1 MATEQLPKEFEKT
14 TEVLPFSKYGIS
26 SYEDIKKAEEEV
38 QHLEHL
44 KKLGLSNEEI
54 KLYQDNE
61 AGLLDE
67 HKKVES
73 SVLKAQLESV
83 YNKVNAQQN
92 EPGSSKQSEESS
104 SKPFDLFARL
114 EKKTIT
120 FYPEGHPM
128 NEIKELEQ
136 SMFAHLKNDIIPITK
151 RRKMLRRLER
161 RKERI
166 LAQEKQL
173 IPTLEHTSDVP
184 RRNSLW
190 DVKEKPSKPQN
201 IGKQKPIIGPKQETL
216 YTIKDNKIV
225 RLEPVNKAESK
236 EDCIEQQENPEEQR
250 NVNINQE
257 YRAVDIVIPVNAAEE
272 QLLEGT
278 KMCVDDIKKIER
290 FKDYEPG
297 VPSKVLYLKNIASS
311 VTQEQLSMLFIQF
324 QLENGGPVD
333 VRLMSGRMRGQAFV
347 SFQNEDLAIRALDE
361 VNGTILSGKP
371 VVIQFGRNS
380 NRIQDDNR

>member
-1 MATEQLPKEFEKT
+1 MATEKLPKEFEKT
-14 TEVLPFSKYGIS
+14 TEVLPFSKYGLTS
-26 SYEDIKKAEEEV
+26 FGDIETAEKEV
-38 QHLEHL
+38 QHLEYL
-44 KKLGLSNEEI
+44 KKLGLSNQEI

-61 AGLLDE
+61 AGLFDDQ
-67 HKKVES
+67 KKVES
-73 SVLKAQLESV
+73 SALKAQLESV
-83 YNKVNAQQN
+83 YKKVNGQQN
-92 EPGSSKQSEESS
+92 EPGSSKQLDEPGS

-114 EKKTIT
+114 EKTVT

-136 SMFAHLKNDIIPITK
+136 SLFGHLKTDIIPITK
-151 RRKMLRRLER
+151 RRKMLRHLER

-166 LAQEKQL
+166 LAQGKQL
-173 IPTLEHTSDVP
+173 IPTIEHTSDVP
-184 RRNSLW
+184 RKNSLW
-190 DVKEKPSKPQN
+190 DLKEKPSKSQN
-201 IGKQKPIIGPKQETL
+201 DEQKPIIIGPKQETL

-225 RLEPVNKAESK
+225 RLEPVNKAESNE
-236 EDCIEQQENPEEQR
+236 EDREQEETTEEHR
-250 NVNINQE
+250 NVNINRE